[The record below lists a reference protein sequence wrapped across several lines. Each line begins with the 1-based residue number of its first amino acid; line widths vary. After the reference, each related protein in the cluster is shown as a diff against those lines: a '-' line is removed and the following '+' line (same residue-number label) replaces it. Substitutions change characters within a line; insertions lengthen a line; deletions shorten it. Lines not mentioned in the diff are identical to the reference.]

1 MILIF
6 SLSSDKGKPLIIL
19 ADLYVEA
26 FGNFKEANMVSLL
39 TTSKQDYQRS
49 QSTLGSLA
57 GVTYLRYTV
66 LMSPNKD
73 ETAVHCCEP
82 ALLVLVMFGFSKRFS
97 LSISSL

>member
-1 MILIF
+1 M
-6 SLSSDKGKPLIIL
+6 IIL

-49 QSTLGSLA
+49 QPTLGSLA

-73 ETAVHCCEP
+73 ETGVHCCDP
-82 ALLVLVMFGFSKRFS
+82 ALPVLVMFDVSKPFSRS
-97 LSISSL
+97 TCLAVYCLSTD